1 MCDTLVAT
9 AEVTKDGVVIFGKNS
24 DREPNEAHHIV
35 SCPAADHSPDSRV
48 KCTYIEIPQARHT
61 YAVLLAKP
69 FWIWG
74 AEMGANEHGL
84 AIGNEALFTR
94 IPYKKDGGLLG
105 MDLLRLALERAAT
118 AREGVKIITDL
129 LAQFDQGGDHGLAH
143 KTYYHN
149 SYILADPR
157 DAWVLETAG
166 QHWAAKQIR
175 GIYSISNG
183 ITIENDFDLAS
194 PELVSF
200 AVKQGRCKNESD
212 FSFAR
217 CYSDFIFTRFSDCR
231 KRRARSMD
239 LLNSE
244 RGQITVET
252 MMHALRDH
260 GQADGSQRSADE
272 SLAGADICMHA
283 GFGPIRISQTT
294 GSMVSYLD
302 AKAPLHFVT
311 GTAAP
316 CTSIFKPV
324 WVDASLPD
332 TGPAPVETYDPS
344 TLFWRHELLHRATL
358 HDHENLVSVFAGERD
373 ALERDFAAAAFS
385 ARTKDSAAR
394 AVLSAESFA
403 RADEAE
409 AKWLEGVQSAPS
421 SQSWHHAAAWREFNE
436 EAKMPAKDH
445 VRASH

>member
-1 MCDTLVAT
+1 MCDTIVAT
-9 AEVTKDGVVIFGKNS
+9 SEATKDGITIFGKNS
-24 DREPNEAHHIV
+24 DREPNEAHHV
-35 SCPAADHSPDSRV
+35 VRLPAADYEADSRV

-61 YAVLLAKP
+61 FAVLLAKP

-84 AIGNEALFTR
+84 VIGNEALFTKV
-94 IPYKKDGGLLG
+94 PYAKNGLLG

-118 AREGVKIITDL
+118 AHEGVKVITDL
-129 LAQFDQGGDHGLAH
+129 MVQFGQGGNHGLAH

-149 SYILADPR
+149 SYILADPH
-157 DAWVLETAG
+157 DAWALETAG
-166 QHWAAKQIR
+166 PHWAAKQIK

-200 AVKQGRCKNESD
+200 AIKKGWCKNESD

-239 LLNSE
+239 LLSSQ
-244 RGQITVET
+244 RGQITIET
-252 MMHALRDH
+252 MMNALRDH
-260 GQADGSQRSADE
+260 GQADGSQRAADE

-283 GFGPIRISQTT
+283 GFGPIRISQTV

-302 AKAPLHFVT
+302 ADAPLHFVT

-324 WVDASLPD
+324 WVDASLLD
-332 TGPAPVETYDPS
+332 LGPAPVETFDPA
-344 TLFWRHELLHRATL
+344 TLFWRHELLHRAAL
-358 HDHENLVSVFAGERD
+358 RDHKKLVNTFSSDRGQ
-373 ALERDFAAAAFS
+373 LEREFVKDAF
-385 ARTKDSAAR
+385 AAR
-394 AVLSAESFA
+394 AEDVESRTRVSADCFF

-409 AKWLEGVQSAPS
+409 AEWLKRVATLIPNPG
-421 SQSWHHAAAWREFNE
+421 WFHALAWKQFNCE
-436 EAKMPAKDH
+436 SKMPNAKTSMLG
-445 VRASH
+445 R

>member
-1 MCDTLVAT
+1 MCDTLIAT
-9 AEVTKDGVVIFGKNS
+9 PETTKDGVMIFGKNS
-24 DREPNEAHHIV
+24 DREPNEAHHVV
-35 SCPAADHSPDSRV
+35 SYPAMDHAQDSRV
-48 KCTYIEIPQARHT
+48 KCTYIDIPQARHT
-61 YAVLLAKP
+61 YAILLAKP

-84 AIGNEALFTR
+84 VIGNEALFTR
-94 IPYKKDGGLLG
+94 IPYNKNGGLLG

-118 AREGVKIITDL
+118 AHEGVKIITDL
-129 LAQFDQGGDHGLAH
+129 LAQFSQGGNHGLAH
-143 KTYYHN
+143 ETYYHN
-149 SYILADPR
+149 SYILADPH

-166 QHWAAKQIR
+166 RHWAAKKIK

-200 AVKQGRCKNESD
+200 AVQRGWCKNESD

-217 CYSDFIFTRFSDCR
+217 CYSDLIFTRFSDCR
-231 KRRARSMD
+231 KRRARSMY
-239 LLNSE
+239 LLDAQ

-252 MMHALRDH
+252 MMSALRDH

-302 AKAPLHFVT
+302 AKSPLHFAT
-311 GTAAP
+311 ATAAP
-316 CTSIFKPV
+316 CTSIFKPI
-324 WVDASLPD
+324 WIDASLPD
-332 TGPAPVETYDPS
+332 LGPAPVETYDSS
-344 TLFWRHELLHRATL
+344 TLFWRHERLHRSTL
-358 HDHENLVSVFAGERD
+358 RDHENLIATFAPERN
-373 ALERDFAAAAFS
+373 ALEREFVAEAFS
-385 ARTKDSAAR
+385 ARTKNAAAR
-394 AVLSAESFA
+394 AKVSAECFA

-409 AKWLEGVQSAPS
+409 AKWLARVQSAPS
-421 SQSWHHAAAWREFNE
+421 DQSWHHASAWKQYNRD
-436 EAKMPAKDH
+436 AKIPAK
-445 VRASH
+445 VLQS

>member
-1 MCDTLVAT
+1 MCDTIIAT
-9 AEVTKDGVVIFGKNS
+9 ANATKDGIAIFAKNS

-35 SCPAADHSPDSRV
+35 HHPAADFTPNSRV
-48 KCTYIEIPQARHT
+48 RCTHVEIPQTKHT
-61 YAVLLAKP
+61 FAVILAKP

-74 AEMGANEHGL
+74 AEMGANDHGL
-84 AIGNEALFTR
+84 VIGNEALFTK
-94 IPYKKDGGLLG
+94 IPYAKNGLLG

-118 AREGVKIITDL
+118 ARDGVKVITNL
-129 LAQFDQGGDHGLAH
+129 MAEFGQGGNHSNVH
-143 KTYYHN
+143 ETYYHN
-149 SYILADPR
+149 SYILADPH

-166 QHWAAKQIR
+166 PHWAAKKIR

-200 AVKQGRCKNESD
+200 AIQQGWCKNESD
-212 FSFAR
+212 FSFTR
-217 CYSDFIFTRFSDCR
+217 CYSELIFTRFSDCR

-239 LLNSE
+239 LLNSQ
-244 RGQITVET
+244 RGQITVAT
-252 MMHALRDH
+252 MMNALRDH

-302 AKAPLHFVT
+302 AKAPLHFMT
-311 GTAAP
+311 ATAAP
-316 CTSIFKPV
+316 CTSIFKPI

-332 TGPAPVETYDPS
+332 LGPDPVETFDAA
-344 TLFWRHELLHRATL
+344 TLFWRHELLHRSTL
-358 HDHENLVSVFAGERD
+358 RDHDRLVELFAPERD
-373 ALERDFAAAAFS
+373 ALEREFAAEAFV
-385 ARTKDSAAR
+385 AQEKDPAAR
-394 AVLSAESFA
+394 AEVSARCFA

-409 AKWLEGVQSAPS
+409 AKWLERVKSAPS
-421 SQSWHHAAAWREFNE
+421 KQSWHHAAVWSGFNRD
-436 EAKMPAKDH
+436 AKIPSKAIT
-445 VRASH
+445 